1 MDPGIIVVALMMIAT
16 AVTVLC
22 YNKEYKSKD
31 RKTTRISGRIAIVFI
46 VLVVI
51 VATIVTFKPYKT
63 VALEEATV
71 TRIKQINAEEY
82 IYFDT
87 QNGEQYSETTRKMI
101 NQTKVGDTITVA
113 RQEQDLLWFTRVKY
127 TPLY

>member
-1 MDPGIIVVALMMIAT
+1 MDPGIIVVTLMMIAA
-16 AVTVLC
+16 AVVVLC
-22 YNKEYKSKD
+22 YNKEYNSKD
-31 RKTTRISGRIAIVFI
+31 RKATRISSRIAIVFI
-46 VLVVI
+46 VLLIV
-51 VATIVTFKPYKT
+51 VATIVTFKPYTT

-101 NQTKVGDTITVA
+101 NQTKVGDIITVA
-113 RQEQDLLWFTRVKY
+113 RQEQDLLWFTRIRY